1 MMNYSIEK
9 ERTYSVDL
17 PVSIVTKRLP
27 HASKEVQ
34 VYYPVV
40 TQLPNSDVQ
49 SKINHAIITTLNK
62 ILVEQSFYDKDLV
75 ELLANFELKNNQRS
89 ILSLNLIVYSFTG
102 GAHGMTIIKSLTFDT
117 KTGKQ
122 YELKDLFKKGSN
134 YEKMLSDII
143 NQRILDWNI
152 ELLEPFKGIRS
163 DQDFYIADTSL
174 VIYFQL
180 YEITPYYWGFP
191 YFPIPILDLADIIKP
206 DGPLDRMMAFT

>member
-1 MMNYSIEK
+1 M
-9 ERTYSVDL
+9 DL

-27 HASKEVQ
+27 HASEDVK

-40 TQLPNSDVQ
+40 TQLPNLNVQ
-49 SKINHAIITTLNK
+49 STINYAIITTLNK
-62 ILVEQSFYDKDLV
+62 ILVERSFYDKDLV
-75 ELLANFELKNNQRS
+75 ELLAYFELKNNQRG

-102 GAHGMTIIKSLTFDT
+102 GAHGMTTIKSLTFDT

-122 YELKDLFKKGSN
+122 YELKDLFKKGSD
-134 YEKMLSDII
+134 YEKKLSDII
-143 NQRILDWNI
+143 NQRIKDWNI
-152 ELLEPFKGIRS
+152 QLLEPFTEIRS

-180 YEITPYYWGFP
+180 YEITAYVWGFP
-191 YFPIPILDLADIIKP
+191 YFPIPIKDLADIINP

>member
-1 MMNYSIEK
+1 M
-9 ERTYSVDL
+9 DL

-27 HASKEVQ
+27 HASPKVT

-40 TQLPNSDVQ
+40 VHLPNANVQ
-49 SKINHAIITTLNK
+49 SRINHAIVTTLNK
-62 ILVEQSFYDKDLV
+62 LLVEQNFYDANLV
-75 ELLANFELKNNQRS
+75 ELLANYEIKTNERG

-102 GAHGMTIIKSLTFDT
+102 GAHGMTVINSLTFDT

-122 YELKDLFKKGSN
+122 YTLKELFKPGSD
-134 YEKMLSDII
+134 YEKRISAII
-143 NQRILDWNI
+143 TQRIKDWDIQLLDP
-152 ELLEPFKGIRS
+152 PFKGIRS

-180 YEITPYYWGFP
+180 YEITPYVWGFP
-191 YFPIPILDLADIIKP
+191 YFPIPILDLADIIQP

>member
-1 MMNYSIEK
+1 MMYYSIEK
-9 ERTYSVDL
+9 ERTSLMDL

-27 HASKEVQ
+27 HASKDVK

-40 TQLPNSDVQ
+40 TQLPNLNVQ
-49 SKINHAIITTLNK
+49 STINHAIITTLNK
-62 ILVEQSFYDKDLV
+62 ILVEQSFYEKDLV
-75 ELLANFELKNNQRS
+75 ELLAYFELKNNQRG

-122 YELKDLFKKGSN
+122 YELKDLFKKGSD
-134 YEKMLSDII
+134 YEKKLSDII
-143 NQRILDWNI
+143 NQRIKDWDI
-152 ELLEPFKGIRS
+152 QLLEPFTGIRS

-180 YEITPYYWGFP
+180 YEITAYVWGFP
-191 YFPIPILDLADIIKP
+191 YFPIPIKDLADIINP
-206 DGPLDRMMAFT
+206 DGPLDRMMSFT